1 MKRDKSVAFYTRLI
15 FTAGQT
21 SSQRLESMHNLFKGV
36 GSFKKEM
43 VQWSISQL
51 MTWLNR
57 CVERIYTEMFL
68 EIKKFLIMQK
78 KLINFG
84 PSGLTMFGEKIRLML
99 LILIQLK
106 IYMTWMN
113 IL

>member
-1 MKRDKSVAFYTRLI
+1 MSTTEEAFQIKFSIFYTKFSSYPSAKQFIREKLVLKRDKYVAFYTRLI

-21 SSQRLESMHNLFKGV
+21 SSQRLESMYNLFKGF
-36 GSFKKEM
+36 GSLKKEI

-68 EIKKFLIMQK
+68 EIKK
-78 KLINFG
+78 
-84 PSGLTMFGEKIRLML
+84 S
-99 LILIQLK
+99 
-106 IYMTWMN
+106 
-113 IL
+113 